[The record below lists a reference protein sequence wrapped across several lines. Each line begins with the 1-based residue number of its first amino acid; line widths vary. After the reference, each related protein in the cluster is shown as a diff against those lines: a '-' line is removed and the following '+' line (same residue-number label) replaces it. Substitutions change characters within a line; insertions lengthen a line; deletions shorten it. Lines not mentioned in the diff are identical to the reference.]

1 MYNPQIYTL
10 IETAEAGSFAKAAER
25 LHITPVS
32 VMNQI
37 NALEARWGVRLF
49 ERTNRGVVLTAAG
62 RSLCVDAKRMI
73 AESEVAVTRAREI
86 SGAELRTVKIG
97 TSVLRPCAPLLEL
110 WKHAGEAAADFQI
123 NIAPFSDDPS
133 DMEKM
138 LASLGTDIDC
148 FVSPCDSVEWER
160 RFCVVPLFTCKCRVA
175 VPGTHRLASKEI
187 LSWEDMEG
195 ERLMLVR
202 RGVSRVLDR
211 MRDEIEA
218 RRKGITV
225 IDIPNLYDM
234 EVFNECERGNRL
246 MEVPETWAGV
256 HPSVVTLPVEWDY
269 EMPFGVVCAKRPSPV
284 FSEFLKIVE
293 GLIKEEAGA

>member
-25 LHITPVS
+25 LHISPVS

-37 NALEARWGVRLF
+37 NALEASWGVRLF

-62 RSLCVDAKRMI
+62 RSLCADAKRII
-73 AESEVAVTRAREI
+73 AESEAAVMRAREI
-86 SGAELRTVKIG
+86 SGAERRTVRIG

-133 DMEKM
+133 GMEKM
-138 LASLGTDIDC
+138 LESLGTDIDC
-148 FVSPCDSVEWER
+148 FVSPCDSVEWMR
-160 RFCVVPLFTCKCRVA
+160 RFRVVPLFTCKCRLAAPV
-175 VPGTHRLASKEI
+175 THRLASKEI
-187 LSWEDMEG
+187 LSWDDMEG

-218 RRKGITV
+218 RRKGIAV
-225 IDIPNLYDM
+225 MDIPNLYDM
-234 EVFNECERGNRL
+234 EVFNECERGNCL

-284 FSEFLKIVE
+284 FSEFMKIVE
-293 GLIKEEAGA
+293 RLIKEGAGA

>member
-37 NALEARWGVRLF
+37 NALEARWGVKLF

-62 RSLCVDAKRMI
+62 RSLCADAKRMI
-73 AESEVAVTRAREI
+73 AESEAAVTRAREI

-123 NIAPFSDDPS
+123 NIAPFSDGPS

-148 FVSPCDSVEWER
+148 FVSPCDSVEWMR
-160 RFCVVPLFTCKCRVA
+160 RFRVVPLFTCKCRLFCQPVRFCGVGTEIPRSA
-175 VPGTHRLASKEI
+175 ALYMQMPG
-187 LSWEDMEG
+187 
-195 ERLMLVR
+195 R
-202 RGVSRVLDR
+202 RAGNPSPCFKGNFELGGHGGRTADAC
-211 MRDEIEA
+211 EA
-218 RRKGITV
+218 RSIAR
-225 IDIPNLYDM
+225 
-234 EVFNECERGNRL
+234 
-246 MEVPETWAGV
+246 A
-256 HPSVVTLPVEWDY
+256 
-269 EMPFGVVCAKRPSPV
+269 RPH
-284 FSEFLKIVE
+284 
-293 GLIKEEAGA
+293 